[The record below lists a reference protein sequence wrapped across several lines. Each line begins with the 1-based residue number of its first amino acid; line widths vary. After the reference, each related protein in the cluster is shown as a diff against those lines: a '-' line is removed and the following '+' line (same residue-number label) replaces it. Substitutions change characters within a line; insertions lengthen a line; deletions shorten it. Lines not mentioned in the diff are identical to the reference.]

1 MYAIIRIRGNVSIS
15 PEVQKTF
22 ELLNLRRVNNL
33 SFWPEN
39 KENLKMLKKVEN
51 YATFGIVDETTFK
64 KVVEKRGKIIKDKKV
79 DLKKASEEVLKGKK
93 FNEAGIKNCF
103 RLSPPKKGF
112 ERKGI
117 KKAFS
122 IGGALGNRKEKINE
136 LIEKML

>member
-15 PEVQKTF
+15 PDTQKTF
-22 ELLNLRRVNNL
+22 EMLNLRRVNNL
-33 SFWPEN
+33 SVWPESN
-39 KENLKMLKKVEN
+39 HTLKMLKKVEN
-51 YATFGIVDETTFK
+51 YSTFGIIDENTFK
-64 KVVEKRGKIIKDKKV
+64 KVVEKRGKILKKDV
-79 DLKKASEEVLKGKK
+79 DVKKASEEILKGKK
-93 FNEAGIKNCF
+93 FSEVGIKNCF

-117 KKAFS
+117 KKPFS